1 MAKVKTQL
9 VRDYDLK
16 NHHFLESHHFAVAFL
31 IFRLGT

>member
-16 NHHFLESHHFAVAFL
+16 SHPFAVAFL
-31 IFRLGT
+31 KFRLGT